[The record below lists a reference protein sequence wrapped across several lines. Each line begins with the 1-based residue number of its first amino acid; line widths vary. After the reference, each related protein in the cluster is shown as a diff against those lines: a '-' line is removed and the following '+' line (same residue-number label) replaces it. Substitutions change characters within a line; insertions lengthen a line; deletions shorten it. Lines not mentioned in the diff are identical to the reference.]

1 MSGEAAMATSSSLS
15 SSASTS
21 TSFQYPFATSP
32 DIIRSHQK
40 DAFYQSLLFDHLAD
54 IVRDVR
60 GARFIHLFGNETR
73 AAADLLYL
81 VLTTFVGNRTLGE
94 EYCDIVQVE
103 DDTGRLP
110 DVRARAGYIFTSVL
124 FPYMLSR
131 ILPALRRRLRAKLE
145 TTIATRQRKDKQ
157 VQTKPSS
164 ITRLQQY
171 ILDNLD
177 TITSPAPIYAISLTT
192 FYFTGAYY
200 HLSKRIWGLR
210 YIFTRESP
218 ASAQRAG
225 YEVLGVLLIL
235 QLAVQSY
242 AHLHSRL
249 QSSAQEP
256 LEAAINATTATSATS
271 GEATALVPG
280 GVEVSLDPNAY
291 TSNNAILIPS
301 DSPIHTA
308 DQRRLAKLTHTPV
321 VTEPRCDLSSR
332 NTLPWLEGRQAR
344 KCTLCLE
351 PMKDPSV
358 TTCGHLF
365 CWSCIGDWCRE
376 KPECPLCRQLC
387 LVQHILALRG

>member
-1 MSGEAAMATSSSLS
+1 MATP
-15 SSASTS
+15 SSASSSKPRS
-21 TSFQYPFATSP
+21 TTFHYPFATSP

-40 DAFYQSLLFDHLAD
+40 DAFYQSFLFDHLAD

-81 VLTTFVGNRTLGE
+81 ALTTFVGNRTLGE

-110 DVRARAGYIFTSVL
+110 DVKARAGYIFTSVL

-145 TTIATRQRKDKQ
+145 TTIATKQRKDKQ
-157 VQTKPSS
+157 AESKPSS

-177 TITSPAPIYAISLTT
+177 TITSPAPIYAVSLTT

-200 HLSKRIWGLR
+200 HLSKRLWGLR
-210 YIFTRESP
+210 YIFTRNPPE
-218 ASAQRAG
+218 SAQRAG

-249 QSSAQEP
+249 QSGSTQEP
-256 LEAAINATTATSATS
+256 LEAAISATTATSATP
-271 GEATALVPG
+271 GEATAVVPG

-301 DSPIHTA
+301 DAPVHTA

-387 LVQHILALRG
+387 LVQHILPLRG

>member
-1 MSGEAAMATSSSLS
+1 MAKVSPSTSR
-15 SSASTS
+15 S
-21 TSFQYPFATSP
+21 TSFHYPFATSP

-81 VLTTFVGNRTLGE
+81 ALTTLVGNRTLGE
-94 EYCDIVQVE
+94 EYCDVVQVE

-110 DVRARAGYIFTSVL
+110 DVKARAGYILTSVL
-124 FPYMLSR
+124 FPYMLGR

-145 TTIATRQRKDKQ
+145 ATIAARQSKDKQ
-157 VQTKPSS
+157 VASKPSS

-177 TITSPAPIYAISLTT
+177 TITSPAPIYAVSLTT

-249 QSSAQEP
+249 QSGSAQEP
-256 LEAAINATTATSATS
+256 LEAAINATTATSATP
-271 GEATALVPG
+271 GEATAVVPG

-291 TSNNAILIPS
+291 TSNNALLIPS
-301 DSPIHTA
+301 ESPMHTA
-308 DQRRLAKLTHTPV
+308 DQRRLARLTHTPV
-321 VTEPRCDLSSR
+321 VIEPRCDLSSK

-351 PMKDPSV
+351 PMKEPSV
-358 TTCGHLF
+358 TTCGHVF

-387 LVQHILALRG
+387 LVQHILPLRG